1 MDLQDQTFKRAK
13 NSLERFIV
21 LSENSDSDFIQVM
34 KADNPIMI
42 VVKKNARV
50 LKRWRNLFASQ
61 TSLKGY
67 PLVIVDDDV
76 VSKYR
81 YLVAKLSENQA
92 HWYSSDELETIE
104 DEKLKNEV
112 IEWYKYN
119 KAILQKE
126 NKQSLYAV

>member
-1 MDLQDQTFKRAK
+1 MIIIYSREEEKEIPDIKEKTKKLFKRTKKTAFQNGEAINIK
-13 NSLERFIV
+13 NKEINKPGIIL
-21 LSENSDSDFIQVM
+21 
-34 KADNPIMI
+34 
-42 VVKKNARV
+42 
-50 LKRWRNLFASQ
+50 
-61 TSLKGY
+61 Y
-67 PLVIVDDDV
+67 VDDDV